1 MLNDAVAFPGLL
13 DAGAGNMS
21 GFLDNVAIPGLVG
34 TAVQPR
40 VVIFTAQ
47 GLFDNLG
54 YDHAPK

>member
-1 MLNDAVAFPGLL
+1 
-13 DAGAGNMS
+13 MS